1 MKSSRDIVRQVI
13 HSAACALVIGLL
25 CTMADFIGMPV
36 DGWRDTLTVG
46 MQWAA
51 VVVCLWCLMMIVT
64 STGKIASCI
73 IMGVIMLAG
82 SVLAYYRHEWN
93 YSLNPSMFDILGAT
107 ASGGTMITWQ
117 LVVWVIVAT
126 AIGVVEMLLGHRW
139 YKVSWKSGILVIVCV
154 MGMWL
159 ILREDSRLSMPV
171 RNRIPFNIA
180 YVYKEY
186 AENKHEIETERERTI
201 GQVEPVDE
209 DLLTVVVIGEALRSA
224 NLGLNGYWRET
235 TPLLSKRDGVISFR
249 NMWTD
254 IVYTNGSIPRI
265 MTGTGE
271 DDPGRAYRERSF
283 IDFYK
288 SAGMPAYVI
297 TNQNVEKQYAYFWG
311 EADSLIIANNCK
323 NVYNYSKW
331 LDSNTLEPFEELS
344 DKIDEGLIVVHC
356 IGSHWW
362 YDAHYPDS
370 MKYYQP
376 TTKSRIVSNC
386 DSMEMV
392 NSYDNTVR
400 YMDWVVDQ
408 MIEKISDRK
417 AVLIFISDHGEA
429 LGENGMWLHASECEA
444 MHKTASFVWMSDKY
458 REARPDVWEEFQSQK
473 ETEMKTDQI
482 YKWVKKEFKKI

>member
-1 MKSSRDIVRQVI
+1 MKNARDIIRQMI
-13 HSAACALVIGLL
+13 HSALCALVVGLL
-25 CTMADFIGMPV
+25 CTSADFAGMPV
-36 DGWRDTLTVG
+36 DGWKDILTVG
-46 MQWAA
+46 LQWAA

-64 STGKIASCI
+64 STGKW
-73 IMGVIMLAG
+73 AG
-82 SVLAYYRHEWN
+82 SVIMGIVMLASSILAYYRYEWH
-93 YSLNPSMFDILGAT
+93 YSLNPTMFDILGAT

-117 LVVWVIVAT
+117 LVAWAIFST
-126 AIGVVEMLLGHRW
+126 AIGVTVMFIGQNW
-139 YKVSWKSGILVIVCV
+139 YKKSWKTALVAAVGVIS
-154 MGMWL
+154 MWL

-171 RNRIPFNIA
+171 RNRIPINTA

-186 AENKHEIETERERTI
+186 AENKHEIATARERTI
-201 GQVEPVDE
+201 GQVEPVDD
-209 DLLTVVVIGEALRSA
+209 DLITIVVIGEAVRSA

-235 TPLLSKRDGVISFR
+235 TPLLSKRQGVVSFR

-265 MTGTGE
+265 MTGAGE
-271 DDPGRAYRERSF
+271 DDSERAYRERSF

-288 SAGMPAYVI
+288 SAGMPSYVI

-311 EADSLIIANNCK
+311 EADSLIVVNNCK

-331 LDSNTLEPFEELS
+331 LDSNTLEPFGKLVQRME
-344 DKIDEGLIVVHC
+344 EGLIVVHC

-400 YMDWVVDQ
+400 YMDYIVDQ
-408 MIEKISDRK
+408 MIEWTSDRK
-417 AVLIFISDHGEA
+417 AMLIYISDHGEA
-429 LGENGMWLHASECEA
+429 LGENGNWLHASECEA
-444 MHKTASFVWMSDKY
+444 MHRTASFVWMSDKY
-458 REARPDVWEEFQSQK
+458 REERPDLWEDFQNMK
-473 ETEMKTDQI
+473 DKKMKTDQI
-482 YKWVKKEFKKI
+482 YKWIKKEFKKI